1 MHLFSFLTG
10 KGAKRAPTSR
20 FLFAVGVTEQS
31 AWSQASREGEAGSV
45 GSCGAGS
52 PQAKQ
57 EAQVQ

>member
-10 KGAKRAPTSR
+10 KGAERAPTSR
-20 FLFAVGVTEQS
+20 FLFAVGVMEQS
-31 AWSQASREGEAGSV
+31 ARSQAAREGEAGSV
-45 GSCGAGS
+45 GRCGTGS